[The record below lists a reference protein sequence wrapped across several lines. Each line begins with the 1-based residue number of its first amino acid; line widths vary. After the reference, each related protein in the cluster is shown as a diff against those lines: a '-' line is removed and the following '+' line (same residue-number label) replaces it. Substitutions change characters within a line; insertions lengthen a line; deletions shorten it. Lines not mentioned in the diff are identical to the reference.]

1 MLAGGGQAVWRMQ
14 ELQEPSAIILEE
26 NADKKSDRS
35 DPARERFREVAGWG
49 EGGGGGFKIKW
60 PEN

>member
-1 MLAGGGQAVWRMQ
+1 MQ

-35 DPARERFREVAGWG
+35 DPARERFGEVRREADS
-49 EGGGGGFKIKW
+49 K
-60 PEN
+60 